1 MSIPR
6 NIDLTISIGVAIE
19 EIWFGCYY
27 HAGRWS
33 LFLEFPGGLNNLGD
47 KITLFWG
54 YPNLLCWRL
63 HLVQ

>member
-19 EIWFGCYY
+19 EVWFGCCY

-33 LFLEFPGGLNNLGD
+33 LFLEFPGGLNFSTVNLGD
-47 KITLFWG
+47 NNVVLAV
-54 YPNLLCWRL
+54 P
-63 HLVQ
+63 

>member
-19 EIWFGCYY
+19 EVWFGCCY

-47 KITLFWG
+47 NNIVLG
-54 YPNLLCWRL
+54 VP
-63 HLVQ
+63 